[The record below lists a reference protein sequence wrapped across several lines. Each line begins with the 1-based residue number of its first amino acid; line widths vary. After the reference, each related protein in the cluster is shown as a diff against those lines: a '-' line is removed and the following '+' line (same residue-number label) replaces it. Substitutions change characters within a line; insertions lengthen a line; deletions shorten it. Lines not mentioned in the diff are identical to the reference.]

1 MARRT
6 VRFVG
11 GVALAGAM
19 VAGSAGWA
27 QMPGL
32 GGLTSKLP
40 GASAGAGTPGAGLS
54 DAQIGSG
61 LKDALSVG
69 TKKAVALVDR
79 PGGYLD
85 NAEIKILLPKNLQP
99 LEKGLRAA
107 GQGAKIDGFVD
118 SMNHAAESAAPEA
131 EGIFAE
137 AVKALTIDDARKLLT
152 GGNTSITDYFKE
164 KTSAQLTAAFK
175 PHVEKAMDVNGVT
188 QKFQALQG
196 AAPASRLGGLGG
208 MLGGSGGGS
217 FDINSYVVQK
227 ALDGLFLML
236 GKQEQEIRTNPAAQS
251 TALLKQVFGG
261 K

>member
-1 MARRT
+1 
-6 VRFVG
+6 
-11 GVALAGAM
+11 
-19 VAGSAGWA
+19 
-27 QMPGL
+27 
-32 GGLTSKLP
+32 
-40 GASAGAGTPGAGLS
+40 
-54 DAQIGSG
+54 

-107 GQGAKIDGFVD
+107 GQGARIDGFVD

-164 KTSAQLTAAFK
+164 KTSAQLTVAFK
-175 PHVEKAMDVNGVT
+175 PHVEKAMDANGVT

-196 AAPASRLGGLGG
+196 SAPAGKLGGLGG
-208 MLGGSGGGS
+208 MLGGGGASSGGS

-261 K
+261 R